1 MEKLIETFLNN
12 IQDGVV
18 IMLIGMGVVFLFL
31 TIMVFVMDWTSK
43 LILKLNEIF
52 PEEIEE
58 EKPSKKTKRIDDSE
72 VALAIAIACAQ
83 RRA

>member
-1 MEKLIETFLNN
+1 MENFINN
-12 IQDGVV
+12 AQDGII

-31 TIMVFVMDWTSK
+31 VIMVYVMDWTSK
-43 LILKLNEIF
+43 LVLKLNEIF
-52 PEEIEE
+52 PEEIPE
-58 EKPSKKTKRIDDSE
+58 EKPTRKKAGNNDGD

>member
-1 MEKLIETFLNN
+1 MENFINN
-12 IQDGVV
+12 AQDGIV

-31 TIMVFVMDWTSK
+31 VIMVYVMDWTSK
-43 LILKLNEIF
+43 LVLKLNEIF
-52 PEEIEE
+52 PEEIPE
-58 EKPSKKTKRIDDSE
+58 EKTVRKKVGNNDGD

>member
-1 MEKLIETFLNN
+1 MENFINN
-12 IQDGVV
+12 AQDGII

-31 TIMVFVMDWTSK
+31 VIMVYVMDWTSK
-43 LILKLNEIF
+43 FVLKLNEIF
-52 PEEIEE
+52 PEEIPE
-58 EKPSKKTKRIDDSE
+58 EKPARKKAGNNDGD

>member
-1 MEKLIETFLNN
+1 MENFINN
-12 IQDGVV
+12 LQDGII

-31 TIMVFVMDWTSK
+31 VIMVYVMGWTSK
-43 LILKLNEIF
+43 LVLKLNEIF
-52 PEEIEE
+52 PEEIPE
-58 EKPSKKTKRIDDSE
+58 EKPARKKIGNNDSE